1 MAGPWLEQL
10 RGHTVRLT
18 WLIWTPLQ
26 KSYPDILYV
35 DSLLEVQV
43 QSSQGQS
50 PYYLHDMTLGY
61 VCSSLEL
68 VTSCF
73 MNMVS

>member
-1 MAGPWLEQL
+1 MAGAAPRSHRQAHMAYL
-10 RGHTVRLT
+10 GN
-18 WLIWTPLQ
+18 I
-26 KSYPDILYV
+26 KKNYPDILYV